1 MVSVGWDK
9 RINIYSDSVTDVNIH
24 HVQHP
29 NPNWSDDLV
38 CGIPRLLL
46 KFLSNSLFFFVNII
60 CMYDSWLHFEH
71 CWFAETRSQW
81 GYPLRGPVSAKPVGD
96 FGIRWW
102 GHRVEHGLGSHLL
115 SLVSPD
121 TQGIWGPVMYVYFFF
136 FNFLWIYQYMYLEII
151 DLWKLFKSYCFM
163 KWKGHGTWH
172 LVLYITWQCLKL
184 INIALISSDRYSI
197 SSDISVQWMEMSLIC

>member
-1 MVSVGWDK
+1 MWSQSDGTKELTFTQILWRMSTSTTCSIQIPTGLMTWYVESLDFFWNFSFASSTLFACMIVNYILNTVDLQKHGHNEDILSVAQCPPNLLATSGYDGEVIVWNMVSGH
-9 RINIYSDSVTDVNIH
+9 IFCHLSA
-24 HVQHP
+24 P
-29 NPNWSDDLV
+29 
-38 CGIPRLLL
+38 IPREYEDQ
-46 KFLSNSLFFFVNII
+46 S
-60 CMYDSWLHFEH
+60 CMS
-71 CWFAETRSQW
+71 
-81 GYPLRGPVSAKPVGD
+81 
-96 FGIRWW
+96 I
-102 GHRVEHGLGSHLL
+102 
-115 SLVSPD
+115 
-121 TQGIWGPVMYVYFFF
+121 FFF

>member
-1 MVSVGWDK
+1 MWFQSDGTKESTFTQILWRMSTSTTCSIQIPTGLMTWYVESLDFFWNFSFASSTLFACMIVNYILNTVDLQKHGHNEDILSVAQCPPNLLATSGYDGEVIVWNMVSGH
-9 RINIYSDSVTDVNIH
+9 IFCHLSA
-24 HVQHP
+24 P
-29 NPNWSDDLV
+29 
-38 CGIPRLLL
+38 IPREYEDQ
-46 KFLSNSLFFFVNII
+46 S
-60 CMYDSWLHFEH
+60 CMS
-71 CWFAETRSQW
+71 
-81 GYPLRGPVSAKPVGD
+81 
-96 FGIRWW
+96 I
-102 GHRVEHGLGSHLL
+102 
-115 SLVSPD
+115 
-121 TQGIWGPVMYVYFFF
+121 FFF